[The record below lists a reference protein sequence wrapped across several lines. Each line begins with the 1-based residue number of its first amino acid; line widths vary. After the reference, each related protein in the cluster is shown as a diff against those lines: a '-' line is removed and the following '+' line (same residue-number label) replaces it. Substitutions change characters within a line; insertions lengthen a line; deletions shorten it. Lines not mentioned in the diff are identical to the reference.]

1 MMQYDHF
8 SMLPERAFQKRPF
21 GGMTLEGGK
30 SAPPPDYGPLASA
43 SKESAEIMA
52 SLGREQLGFARQ
64 QYSDLAPIVR
74 GLADQQAQAQE
85 EQMRQAQDYYDYAQQ
100 TFRPVEQGIVR
111 RAQEFNTEAYREQ
124 LAQKAAAEAGRAF
137 GITQDASERAMASM
151 GVNPASGRFAGMQ
164 SQNQLG
170 LTAQRTGAMTGARQ
184 QAEQMGY
191 ARLLDAAGLGRGLPG
206 LSTAAYGG
214 ATGAGS
220 AAAGTYMAPGNQ
232 YMTGMAQGINTIG
245 SGRGMLQSGQ
255 STILN
260 NQANLYGQSMQTRGE
275 VAGSIFGAGG
285 RMLAA
290 SPFITSD
297 IRLKTNI
304 KPTGIDSRT
313 NLPTYEFAYKAAPT
327 LRYRGVMAQDV
338 EKLYPQA
345 VSEDASG
352 YKRVRYDM
360 LGMSMERIRS

>member
-1 MMQYDHF
+1 M
-8 SMLPERAFQKRPF
+8 A
-21 GGMTLEGGK
+21 
-30 SAPPPDYGPLASA
+30 PLARRVSESMISA
-43 SKESAEIMA
+43 QD
-52 SLGREQLGFARQ
+52 EQT
-64 QYSDLAPIVR
+64 
-74 GLADQQAQAQE
+74 
-85 EQMRQAQDYYDYAQQ
+85 RQARDYYEDYRT
-100 TFRPVEQGIVR
+100 TFRPVEQGLV
-111 RAQEFNTEAYREQ
+111 QDVEEFNTDAFREQ
-124 LAQKAAAEAGRAF
+124 LARQAAAEAGRAF
-137 GITQDASERAMASM
+137 GTTQQASERAMASM

-164 SQNQLG
+164 AQNQLG
-170 LTAQRTGAMTGARQ
+170 LAASRAGAMTGARER
-184 QAEQMGY
+184 AEQMGY
-191 ARLLDAAGLGRGLPG
+191 ARRLDVTGLGRGLPG
-206 LSTAAYGG
+206 LSTAAYSG
-214 ATGAGS
+214 ASGAGAS
-220 AAAGTYMAPGNQ
+220 GINTAMAPGNQ
-232 YMTGMAQGINTIG
+232 FMAGMGQGINTIG

-275 VAGSIFGAGG
+275 VLGSVLGAGIG
-285 RMLAA
+285 LI
-290 SPFITSD
+290 PIPSD

-360 LGMSMERIRS
+360 LGMSMKPVRS